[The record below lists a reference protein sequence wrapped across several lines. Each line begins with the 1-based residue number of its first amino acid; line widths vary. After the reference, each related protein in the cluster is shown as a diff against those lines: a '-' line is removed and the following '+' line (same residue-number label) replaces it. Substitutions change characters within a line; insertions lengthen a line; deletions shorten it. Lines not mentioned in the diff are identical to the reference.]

1 MPLSFNT
8 IRYNQ
13 LSGGSEGKILQAV
26 TATKTD
32 TFSST
37 STSFTDLTDITANI
51 TPASTDNKVF
61 INVSLALA
69 NSSTVGGWVYVNFV
83 RGSTNILLGDTASN
97 RTRCSFQVH
106 GIHTGEHVPHTYF
119 FLDSPSTTSATTYK
133 VQVKTN
139 TGTIYLNRSSRD
151 NDHAAYDGRSTS
163 TITLME
169 VGA

>member
-1 MPLSFNT
+1 MALSFNT
-8 IRYNQ
+8 IRYDQ
-13 LSGGSEGKILQAV
+13 LESGSAGKILQAQ

-37 STSFTDLTDITANI
+37 STTFTDLTDITVNI
-51 TPASTDNKVF
+51 TPASSSNKVLV
-61 INVSLALA
+61 NVSLALS
-69 NSSTVGGWVYVNFV
+69 NSSTTGAWCYVNLV
-83 RGSTNILLGDTASN
+83 RDSTNILLGDAASN

-106 GIHTGEHVPHTYF
+106 GMHTGEHVPHTYF

-133 VQVKTN
+133 VQVRTN
-139 TGTIYLNRSSRD
+139 TGTMYLNRSNRD

-163 TITLME
+163 TITVME